1 MRGRARRA
9 YGRARLR
16 VNAEEILR
24 RFALN
29 DEQTVRAAVGAGPL
43 TVGDGQVLD
52 AKTAALVRLAALL
65 AIGAATTSCRVS
77 VEMARAAGSSD
88 EEIVAVLV
96 AVAPAVG
103 GARVVGAAPRL
114 ALAIDYDV
122 EDVAEVWDDP

>member
-52 AKTAALVRLAALL
+52 AKTAALVRLAARQ
-65 AIGAATTSCRVS
+65 GWS
-77 VEMARAAGSSD
+77 EQ
-88 EEIVAVLV
+88 
-96 AVAPAVG
+96 
-103 GARVVGAAPRL
+103 
-114 ALAIDYDV
+114 
-122 EDVAEVWDDP
+122 DP